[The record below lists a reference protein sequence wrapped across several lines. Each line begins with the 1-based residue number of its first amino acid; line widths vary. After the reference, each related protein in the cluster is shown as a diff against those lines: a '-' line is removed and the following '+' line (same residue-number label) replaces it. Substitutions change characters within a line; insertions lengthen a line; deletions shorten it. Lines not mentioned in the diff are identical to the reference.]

1 MKNIQIRCDHQHRL
15 FDAVE
20 GSRMKIRYKCS
31 NKKVCTN
38 KKACQRLVEINFD
51 DVKDNLSGP
60 CREVKCPSCGKRLL
74 DSTIDSVGIITIK
87 CESCGKIS
95 VVPIFAV

>member
-20 GSRMKIRYKCS
+20 GSSMKIRYKCS
-31 NKKVCTN
+31 NQKVCPN
-38 KKACQRLVEINFD
+38 KKACRRLVEISFVD
-51 DVKDNLSGP
+51 DSDNLSGLY
-60 CREVKCPSCGKRLL
+60 REVKCPSCGKRLF
-74 DSTIDSVGIITIK
+74 DATTDSVGIITIK

-95 VVPIFAV
+95 IVLIFVV